1 MQGGLEG
8 GLERGGGRAEGAG
21 GEAGGGDGWG
31 AGELEAWVMLERE
44 LEGGAENCWKGT
56 GGGGEIGKKAGRGGQ
71 SFWMGTVTWNGRWK
85 GGKSFPRHSQRLE
98 GVWRGDLR
106 DLSRKCW
113 KGTGRERPLP
123 DPSPTF
129 SVQWKKGIRALG
141 YNTEN
146 QDVTIKMAALS
157 SNFHSLQDTHFDEDP
172 AFNLRTTAADEPQN
186 QVSFIFITPASDDGM
201 CILLYPEYDQTGVSG
216 PSESVPVYVKQG
228 ELLLLRWDVAH
239 AGTFAVLMNKRTPM
253 IRLHGKAYIRG
264 GRVPD
269 VQPTNY
275 YHDANGNELRQFYKV
290 TEVVKSMFGP
300 STREAQSFGESV
312 VTTLPEDFD
321 GPPLDLFARP
331 QWDIPSCLSPLKP
344 NVSPSKKY
352 VPFLTTQPSPN
363 HGRPATKSD
372 CPLDGTGIGGS
383 QIIFDNA
390 EKHAPD
396 TKHKCDQVSTPQVVW
411 IF

>member
-1 MQGGLEG
+1 LSAMGDIAPPALPLRDGNADLNWVFYSRDG
-8 GLERGGGRAEGAG
+8 KRRGTWLLI
-21 GEAGGGDGWG
+21 GEELAQQVADFVSSNIHK
-31 AGELEAWVMLERE
+31 ASKVHSNYSPLHQYVPEKNPPALEANLVNVL
-44 LEGGAENCWKGT
+44 
-56 GGGGEIGKKAGRGGQ
+56 
-71 SFWMGTVTWNGRWK
+71 
-85 GGKSFPRHSQRLE
+85 
-98 GVWRGDLR
+98 
-106 DLSRKCW
+106 
-113 KGTGRERPLP
+113 
-123 DPSPTF
+123 
-129 SVQWKKGIRALG
+129 KKGIRALG

-157 SNFHSLQDTHFDEDP
+157 SDFHSLQDTHFDEDP
-172 AFNLRTTAADEPQN
+172 AFNLRKTAADEPQN
-186 QVSFIFITPASDDGM
+186 QVSFIFIMPASEDGM

-290 TEVVKSMFGP
+290 TEVVKNMFGP

-331 QWDIPSCLSPLKP
+331 QLDIPSCLSSLKP

-363 HGRPATKSD
+363 HGRPDTKSD
-372 CPLDGTGIGGS
+372 RPLDGTGIGGS
-383 QIIFDNA
+383 QIIFDND

-396 TKHKCDQVSTPQVVW
+396 TKHKCDQVSMPQVAW